1 MRVLGVD
8 PGTRFLGYGVIE
20 VDGPT
25 TRCLDWGTLEGGP
38 SKAIG
43 ERLYRIQQGLG
54 AVIERWRPDQM
65 AIEEPFVAPERGA
78 KSGIVVGQAQAIA
91 LVLAA
96 GAGMPVHRYAPS
108 RVKSAVA
115 DYGAGTKQQV
125 QQAVRLLLGLDET
138 LTSED
143 ASDALAV
150 ALCHLQQWRADE
162 RMRTARIS

>member
-8 PGTRFLGYGVIE
+8 PGTRFLGYGVLD

-25 TRCLDWGTLEGGP
+25 TRCLDQGAIEGGR
-38 SKAIG
+38 STVVG
-43 ERLYRIQQGLG
+43 ERLLRIQQGLG
-54 AVIERWRPDQM
+54 EVIERWHPDQM

-78 KSGIVVGQAQAIA
+78 KSGIVVGQAQAVA

-96 GAGMPVHRYAPS
+96 GAGMPVYRYAPS

-125 QQAVRLLLGLDET
+125 AQAVRLLLGLDQAPA
-138 LTSED
+138 SED

-150 ALCHLQQWRADE
+150 ALCHIQQWRADE
-162 RMRTARIS
+162 RVRTARVS

>member
-8 PGTRFLGYGVIE
+8 PGTRFLGYGVLE
-20 VDGPT
+20 FEGDA

-38 SKAIG
+38 SREIG
-43 ERLYRIQQGLG
+43 ERLLRIQRGLG
-54 AVIERWRPDQM
+54 EVVERWRPDQM

-78 KSGIVVGQAQAIA
+78 KAGVAVGQAQAIA

-96 GAGMPVHRYAPS
+96 GAGMEVHRYAPS

-115 DYGAGTKQQV
+115 DYGAGTKAQV
-125 QQAVRLLLGLDET
+125 QYAVRLLLGLDET
-138 LTSED
+138 PPED

-150 ALCHLQQWRADE
+150 ALCHLQEWRAAE
-162 RMRTARIS
+162 RVRMARTS